1 MAARPFQA
9 QIRATGVGMVI
20 ALVGPRE
27 LNVSHIN
34 IDHLGGAGNMDHH
47 WAHAG
52 EPGQHVDVDIVELA
66 TGTALSVYT
75 RNTHYRITVING
87 ATGAIVIQGGS
98 HFPTPAYVRLL
109 GGGGAD
115 EAGRIEVGERLRLT
129 DGSRQVVTS
138 PVRTIVLD
146 EVGATQRDFW
156 RIA

>member
-1 MAARPFQA
+1 
-9 QIRATGVGMVI
+9 
-20 ALVGPRE
+20 
-27 LNVSHIN
+27 
-34 IDHLGGAGNMDHH
+34 
-47 WAHAG
+47 
-52 EPGQHVDVDIVELA
+52 
-66 TGTALSVYT
+66 
-75 RNTHYRITVING
+75 
-87 ATGAIVIQGGS
+87 
-98 HFPTPAYVRLL
+98 VRLL